1 MSSVIAM
8 YLFSFDNKQL
18 IKSDS
23 ELLMIHF
30 PQKEIAIGM
39 DDHTN
44 ILTVIPADIPKAV
57 ALMFRS

>member
-1 MSSVIAM
+1 M
-8 YLFSFDNKQL
+8 YLLSFDNKQL
-18 IKSDS
+18 RKSDS